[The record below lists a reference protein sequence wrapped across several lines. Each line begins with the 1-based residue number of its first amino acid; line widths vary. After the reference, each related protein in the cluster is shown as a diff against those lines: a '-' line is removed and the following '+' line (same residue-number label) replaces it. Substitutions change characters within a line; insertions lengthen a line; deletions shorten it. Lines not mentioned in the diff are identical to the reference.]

1 MKAIWEKAKS
11 RIRNQIP
18 LHSYKMWIDPIWY
31 KNSSAN
37 CMELATPNFFSKN
50 RILNQYA
57 QMIESEIV
65 KILDKPCKFK
75 IIVASE
81 GASSKSSKT
90 KVEDHLEEKDN
101 CQKTLPNIDIY
112 PDRGRFLRKEFTFDQ
127 FVVGDNSNFAYSAAF
142 SLASL
147 KNSMQPSLF
156 LSSKTGMGKSHLS
169 QSIGNKILS
178 EHPSTRLYYITAE
191 DYTNE
196 MVRSFQNN
204 SITQFKKKYSDS
216 CDVLL
221 IEDMHYISGKTRTQ
235 VELAFSLDKLMESGK
250 KIIFSSSCLPSNIP
264 KLNDKLRSRLTGGII
279 SCIEPPGFKTR
290 VKILKKKIGGMGYDF
305 PRDVVEYLASE
316 LQENVRQLKGGM
328 FGVAAKSS
336 LLGIPIDIKLAE
348 SVVNNII
355 TAKKSITIDSIKNL
369 VCKEYSIKEEDIV
382 SRSRKQ
388 AFVRPRQI
396 AMYLMRRYTDAPLQ
410 VIGKIFN
417 RYHAT
422 AIHSVKLVER
432 GINEKSGVKKQVDFL
447 CNKIDSGKF

>member
-1 MKAIWEKAKS
+1 MKAIWEKVKS
-11 RIRNQIP
+11 SIRQQIP
-18 LHSYKMWIDPIWY
+18 LHSYKMWIDPIRF
-31 KNSSAN
+31 KNFSTN

-57 QMIESEIV
+57 PMIESEMV
-65 KILDKPCKFK
+65 KILDRPCKFK
-75 IIVASE
+75 IIVSNE
-81 GASSKSSKT
+81 GASPKSSKAQT
-90 KVEDHLEEKDN
+90 EDHMEEKVN
-101 CQKTLPNIDIY
+101 YQKTLSNIDIY

-127 FVVGDNSNFAYSAAF
+127 FVVGENSNFAYSAAL

-147 KNSMQPSLF
+147 KNTMQPSLF

-178 EHPSTRLYYITAE
+178 ENPSTRLYYITAE

-204 SITQFKKKYSDS
+204 SINQFKKKYSDS

-221 IEDMHYISGKTRTQ
+221 IEDMHYISGKARTQ
-235 VELAFSLDKLMESGK
+235 VELAFSLDKLIESGK
-250 KIIFSSSCLPSNIP
+250 KIIFSSSCLPSDIP
-264 KLNDKLRSRLTGGII
+264 KLNDKLKSRLTGGII

-290 VKILKKKIGGMGYDF
+290 VKILKKKIAGMGYDF
-305 PRDVVEYLASE
+305 PGDVIEYLASE
-316 LQENVRQLKGGM
+316 LQENIRQLKGGM

-348 SVVNNII
+348 SVVSNIV
-355 TAKKSITIDSIKNL
+355 TAKKAITIDSIKNL
-369 VCKEYSIKEEDIV
+369 VCKEFSIKKEDIV
-382 SRSRKQ
+382 SSSRKQ
-388 AFVRPRQI
+388 IFVRPRQI

-410 VIGKIFN
+410 VIGKFFN

-422 AIHSVKLVER
+422 TIHSIKLVER
-432 GINEKSGVKKQVDFL
+432 GISKKGAIKKQVDFL
-447 CNKIDSGKF
+447 CHKIDSGKF